1 MLKCGEIDVLN
12 VLIIRP
18 ILACDAVLPLIRPEI
33 GKYVCDHEA
42 AFNRTAYILSKKG
55 MKEPVH
61 ENAVN
66 SMKKACEEGLVTKAT
81 N

>member
-1 MLKCGEIDVLN
+1 MDVLN

-18 ILACDAVLPLIRPEI
+18 IHACDAVLPLIRPEI

-42 AFNRTAYILSKKG
+42 AFNRTAYIIKEK
-55 MKEPVH
+55 MKEPVR

-66 SMKKACEEGLVTKAT
+66 SMKKACEEGLVKKAT